1 MQTFDTII
9 VGGGAAGF
17 FAAIRLAE
25 LKPKASILILEKTSK
40 LLSKVEISGGGRCN
54 VTNACFDN
62 KLLSENYPRGSKE
75 LLGCF
80 YRFNTADTVKW
91 FESRGVALKSEID
104 GRMFPITD
112 DSQTI
117 MDCLLKE
124 TQQLGVEI
132 SIRTKVEKIE
142 STDAGFLLLLDE
154 SDRVACKTLLIAT
167 GGHPKRENFGYL
179 DHFKHKIENPVPS
192 LFTFNLRRHP
202 ICQLPGVSVTDAIVT
217 LPEHKE
223 EFRGP
228 LLITHW
234 GLSGP
239 AVLKLSAFAARKL
252 HDCGYRYTVEVNWLP
267 NLSQDNI
274 FDLLKQQKSTKTSLR
289 RKPFDNISQRLWDYF
304 LDSIHLSHET
314 KWADCQNAKLSE
326 LAQQLYQ
333 SKFESQGKTT
343 FKDEFVTCGGI
354 SRKEID
360 FRTMESKLHPNL
372 FFAGEVIDIDGITG
386 GFNFQAAWTCGYIA
400 GEGIAGKL

>member
-1 MQTFDTII
+1 MLHYDTII

-25 LKPKASILILEKTSK
+25 LKPNASILILEKSNK

-62 KLLSENYPRGSKE
+62 KLLADNYPRGNKE

-80 YRFNTADTVKW
+80 HRFNPADTVKW
-91 FESRGVALKSEID
+91 FQSKGVRLKTEID

-117 MDCLLKE
+117 IDCFTKE
-124 TQQLGVEI
+124 TERLGIEI
-132 SIRTKVEKIE
+132 SIRTRVEKIE
-142 STDAGFLLLLDE
+142 KTADGFLLHLDE
-154 SDRVACKTLLIAT
+154 SDKVACKTLLIAT
-167 GGHPKRENFGYL
+167 GGHPKKEHFYYL
-179 DHFKHKIENPVPS
+179 SELKHKIENPVPS
-192 LFTFNLRRHP
+192 LFTFNLHRHA
-202 ICQLPGVSVTDAIVT
+202 ICKMPGVSVADTIVR

-223 EFRGP
+223 QFRGP

-252 HDCGYRYTVEVNWLP
+252 NDCGYRYSVEINWLP
-267 NLSQDNI
+267 DLSLKELT
-274 FDLLKQQKSTKTSLR
+274 DLLINQKNTKSNI
-289 RKPFDNISQRLWDYF
+289 RKNPFDHIPQRLWEYF
-304 LDSIHLSHET
+304 LENVNIKQEV
-314 KWADCQNAKLSE
+314 KWADCPNGKLTE
-326 LAQQLYQ
+326 LAQKLHQ
-333 SKFESQGKTT
+333 SMFEAQGKTT
-343 FKDEFVTCGGI
+343 FKEEFVTCGGV

-372 FFAGEVIDIDGITG
+372 CFAGEVIDIDGITG
-386 GFNFQAAWTCGYIA
+386 GFNFQAAWTCAYIA
-400 GEGIAGKL
+400 AESIANKI